1 MSRACIDAPLT
12 LLCDHGGTRVALH
25 YQNIIDFLARGRAAL
40 AKGPVAI
47 IMAEDAVEV
56 DSTIRHHIAAG
67 FRNVVLLAPD
77 GLVVDPALEPTLHR
91 IAHDVH
97 AENALPDA
105 INKLIDAADGAWL
118 YYGYNAEYLF
128 HPFCETRNIR
138 ELIAFHVEE
147 RRDALL
153 AYVIDLYATDLNRN
167 PNAVSM
173 EDALLDKSGYY
184 AQARKDDAD
193 SHHPKERQLDFFGG
207 LRWRFEEYVPWA
219 KRKIDRVALFR
230 AKRGLRL
237 RPDFTFTDE
246 EYNTYACPWHH
257 NLTVAVCSFRTAK
270 ALRTNPGSKFAIQSF
285 QWRNS
290 MPFQWQSQQLMDL
303 GLMEPGQWF

>member
-1 MSRACIDAPLT
+1 MSRGCIDPKVT
-12 LLCDHGGTRVALH
+12 LLCKDNSMGQTLR
-25 YQNIIDFLARGRAAL
+25 YRDITEFLAKGRVAL

-47 IMAEDAVEV
+47 IMAEDSVEV
-56 DSTIRHHIAAG
+56 ESAIRHHVAAG
-67 FRNVVLLAPD
+67 FRAVILLAPD
-77 GLVVDPALEPTLHR
+77 GLVLDLHLEVPVHVITL
-91 IAHDVH
+91 DVH
-97 AENALPDA
+97 AENALPEA
-105 INKLIDAADGAWL
+105 VNALMDAADGTWI
-118 YYGYNAEYLF
+118 YYGYNAEFLF

-153 AYVIDLYATDLNRN
+153 AYVIDLYAADLNRH
-167 PNAVSM
+167 PNAVSLQ
-173 EDALLDKSGYY
+173 DAQLDRSGYY
-184 AQARKDDAD
+184 AQARKDEANDY
-193 SHHPKERQLDFFGG
+193 HPKERQLDFFGG
-207 LRWRFEEYVPWA
+207 LRWRFEEYVPWTR
-219 KRKIDRVALFR
+219 RKIDRVALFR

-237 RPDFTFTDE
+237 RPDFTFADE

-257 NLTVAVCSFRTAK
+257 NLTLAVCSFRTAK
-270 ALRTNPGSKFAIQSF
+270 ALRSNPGSKFAIQSF